1 MPLKYGRSR
10 KRDSRRMAMG
20 FGKWKEHVPGDA
32 HDNGGRASALVDEA
46 PVALG
51 GAQKPLFQ
59 LQLLEYRKPSQTQ
72 QVHRRSRH
80 CR

>member
-1 MPLKYGRSR
+1 
-10 KRDSRRMAMG
+10 MG
-20 FGKWKEHVPGDA
+20 FGKWKEHIPGDA
-32 HDNGGRASALVDEA
+32 HDNGGRARALVDEA

-59 LQLLEYRKPSQTQ
+59 LQLLEYRKSSQTQ
-72 QVHRRSRH
+72 QVHRRPRH